1 MGNEHLQRFVGA
13 DAVFLDTTYCKSKH
27 QFPPQ
32 ACLTHPC
39 ESLLIVCWSMRCL
52 SYLKDYGVV
61 MPWLKSDY
69 MVCRMRLW
77 NMWHPPW
84 SA

>member
-13 DAVFLDTTYCKSKH
+13 DAVFLDTTYCKAKH

-32 ACLTHPC
+32 ACLTHPFK
-39 ESLLIVCWSMRCL
+39 SLLTVCWSMRCL
-52 SYLKDYGVV
+52 SCLKDKGLVLS
-61 MPWLKSDY
+61 WRKSEY